1 MIGRF
6 LPMIVSQAN
15 SVAFLRTRKNSFS
28 RVGGSERN
36 RRDGSAAGSVQEM
49 YGTRIVTSCETSAA
63 WPRQWSRA
71 GALRTTPGTA
81 GQQNFSRLG
90 CSRDRKSRP

>member
-1 MIGRF
+1 MIGRI

-15 SVAFLRTRKNSFS
+15 SVTFLRTRKNSFS

-36 RRDGSAAGSVQEM
+36 RRDGSVAGSVQEM
-49 YGTRIVTSCETSAA
+49 YGVRLVTSCGTSAA

-71 GALRTTPGTA
+71 GALRTTLETA
-81 GQQNFSRLG
+81 GQQNFCRLG
-90 CSRDRKSRP
+90 CSIDRKSKP